1 MHGAWLPGAI
11 WALLPQRPKSCENP
25 TSSGAGGAAA
35 AGRVGTLYRPP
46 GRARYRTRALKGT
59 KGEGAT
65 PGRQERSRHDGR
77 HLCGS
82 AERRA
87 ASADRSRSIHGTCRD
102 GARRSR
108 AR

>member
-1 MHGAWLPGAI
+1 MPVGGPHMSGHG
-11 WALLPQRPKSCENP
+11 R
-25 TSSGAGGAAA
+25 A
-35 AGRVGTLYRPP
+35 AGVRAARPP
-46 GRARYRTRALKGT
+46 GAGPAGGRTATSLAVGARYRTRVLKGT
-59 KGEGAT
+59 QGEGAT
-65 PGRQERSRHDGR
+65 PGRQERSRHNGR
-77 HLCGS
+77 HLSGS